1 LSKLYIV
8 LIYNSLIFISC
19 YVVDDNIIHLLF
31 SYHPDSII
39 LILMISMFFII
50 YNLLTWKD
58 LYSMHYH
65 YYLRKTFSIVLK
77 NIIISLF
84 VVSIPVVM
92 LTIRTEP
99 RHYSFYACHFLCA
112 AISLLLIH
120 SSQFLWIKHLSCL
133 GYFKKKVLVL
143 GNQDQRLS
151 LTPYFQ
157 DIGNTKI
164 YSGTISHNND
174 GWFFKEQKWEELKP
188 LLLPDDLDN
197 ILLKNNIGEIIIFLD
212 DYLQKEI
219 LLHLINLCRK
229 LAISYYLIPD
239 LSKLPQEQSLNK
251 IFPHIPILESYS
263 TSRDSLTY
271 ISIKRIIDVIV
282 STSSLVLLFPLVIS
296 IGIAIKIEDDGPVLY
311 ISDRVGKN
319 AKLLRFF
326 KFRTMIL
333 NAKKIKHMLLKFN
346 ERADG
351 PLFKMKNDPRITRVG
366 KTLRKYSIDEIPQ
379 LFNVFL
385 GNLSLIGPRPHLPEE
400 VAEYKNTDYLRLEC
414 MPGIVCLPQIRE
426 RNSLTFRQWVDLDLE
441 YRMNWS
447 LALDFKIMLKTIKV
461 IMAPVLGQV
470 ECGY

>member
-1 LSKLYIV
+1 
-8 LIYNSLIFISC
+8 
-19 YVVDDNIIHLLF
+19 
-31 SYHPDSII
+31 
-39 LILMISMFFII
+39 
-50 YNLLTWKD
+50 
-58 LYSMHYH
+58 
-65 YYLRKTFSIVLK
+65 
-77 NIIISLF
+77 
-84 VVSIPVVM
+84 
-92 LTIRTEP
+92 
-99 RHYSFYACHFLCA
+99 
-112 AISLLLIH
+112 
-120 SSQFLWIKHLSCL
+120 
-133 GYFKKKVLVL
+133 
-143 GNQDQRLS
+143 
-151 LTPYFQ
+151 
-157 DIGNTKI
+157 
-164 YSGTISHNND
+164 
-174 GWFFKEQKWEELKP
+174 
-188 LLLPDDLDN
+188 
-197 ILLKNNIGEIIIFLD
+197 
-212 DYLQKEI
+212 

-251 IFPHIPILESYS
+251 IFPHIPILERYS

-366 KTLRKYSIDEIPQ
+366 KTLRKYSMDEIPQ

-426 RNSLTFRQWVDLDLE
+426 RNTLTFRQWVDLDLE

-461 IMAPVLGQV
+461 IMAPVLGQA